1 MLFDINTAVGH
12 WPFRQIPNQTLP
24 ELKVYLVSQGIGG
37 AAVASTNAVFYKNC
51 QDGNLEIARELEE
64 YDGFFVGVATLNPLF
79 AAWER
84 DLEGCAELGFR
95 ALRMLP
101 KYHAYEWS
109 APEAQAMIA
118 KAGELGLPILVP
130 HELVNFRQRHH
141 LEPEKPLN
149 FNEFLKVAKANPNT
163 NFIYME
169 TAVPPAGKYPKNLYF
184 EMSRYRSSY
193 SNNLNLLVN
202 NVGADHVLFGTGAP
216 FKAAEPAILKL
227 HTSKLFGDALELISS
242 ENARRLLKL

>member
-24 ELKVYLVSQGIGG
+24 ELRRYLVSQGIGG
-37 AAVASTNAVFYKNC
+37 AAVSSTNAVFYKNT
-51 QDGNLEIARELEE
+51 QDGNLEIARELED
-64 YDGFFVGVATLNPLF
+64 YDGFFVGVATLNPLY

-84 DLEGCAELGFR
+84 DLETCAKLGFR

-118 KAGELGLPILVP
+118 KAGELEMPILVP
-130 HELVNFRQRHH
+130 HELVNYRQRHH

-149 FNEFLKVAKANPNT
+149 FNEFLKVAEANPNT

-169 TAVPPAGKYPKNLYF
+169 TGVKPDGNYPKNLYF

-193 SNNLNLLVN
+193 GDVLATLVK
-202 NVGADHVLFGTGAP
+202 NVGADHVLFGTGSP

-227 HTSKLFGDALELISS
+227 HTSKLFGDELELISS
-242 ENARRLLKL
+242 ENAKRLLKL